1 MIEKKGLLFPENV
14 DIPEQSWYRI
24 DFGDSVVWDL
34 DREGYEYL
42 AEQRGMTRLES
53 EVVATGTYEGVLYA
67 SVRAELEIPRP
78 NHKSETR
85 AFAAVSG
92 ADETSQQ
99 VRDPEHVWSVAE
111 SRAIK
116 RVVKRALGIRD
127 AEQTRDPEAGGAGAG
142 VEDPSPAAGSDD
154 DDGSSIPTHPD
165 PENNDD
171 DIDW

>member
-1 MIEKKGLLFPENV
+1 MQELKGLLFPENV
-14 DIPEQSWYRI
+14 DVPEQSWYRI
-24 DFGDSVVWDL
+24 DFGDTVVWDL
-34 DREGYEYL
+34 DREGHEHL
-42 AEQRGMTRLES
+42 ARQRGMMRLES

-67 SVRAELEIPRP
+67 SVRAELEMPKEG
-78 NHKSETR
+78 HKNTTETY
-85 AFAAVSG
+85 AAVSG

-127 AEQTRDPEAGGAGAG
+127 AEQSRDPETGPEPDTPTPAGGSG
-142 VEDPSPAAGSDD
+142 GSDD
-154 DDGSSIPTHPD
+154 HPDPGYPD

-171 DIDW
+171 GVDW

>member
-1 MIEKKGLLFPENV
+1 MNEQKGLLFPENV

-24 DFGDSVVWDL
+24 DFGGNTVWDL

-42 AEQRGMTRLES
+42 ARQRGMDRLES
-53 EVVATGTYEGVLYA
+53 EVVATGAREGVLYA
-67 SVRAELEIPRP
+67 SVRAELELPKP
-78 NHKSETR
+78 QHKNETETY
-85 AFAAVSG
+85 AAVSG

-116 RVVKRALGIRD
+116 RVVKRALGVRD
-127 AEQTRDPEAGGAGAG
+127 AEQTREPDTSETVQDPE
-142 VEDPSPAAGSDD
+142 PAAGSDD
-154 DDGSSIPTHPD
+154 GDDNSASVYPD

-171 DIDW
+171 DLDW

>member
-116 RVVKRALGIRD
+116 RVVKRALGIRSVEATTDID
-127 AEQTRDPEAGGAGAG
+127 AQNASEPDTTPPDGG
-142 VEDPSPAAGSDD
+142 
-154 DDGSSIPTHPD
+154 DDGTDASTYPD

>member
-1 MIEKKGLLFPENV
+1 MIEEKGLLFPENV

-24 DFGDSVVWDL
+24 DFGDNVVWDL
-34 DREGYEYL
+34 DREGHEYL
-42 AEQRGMTRLES
+42 AEQRGMIRLES

-78 NHKSETR
+78 NHKNETR
-85 AFAAVSG
+85 TFAAVSG

-127 AEQTRDPEAGGAGAG
+127 AEQTRDPEA
-142 VEDPSPAAGSDD
+142 AGSDD
-154 DDGSSIPTHPD
+154 TPVEDPTPAAHSGGDGKDSNAYPD

>member
-1 MIEKKGLLFPENV
+1 MQELKGLLFPENV
-14 DIPEQSWYRI
+14 DVPEQSWYRI
-24 DFGDSVVWDL
+24 DFGDNVVWDL
-34 DREGYEYL
+34 DREGHEHL
-42 AEQRGMTRLES
+42 ARQRGMERLES

-67 SVRAELEIPRP
+67 SVRAELEIKEPQ
-78 NHKSETR
+78 HKNKTKTY
-85 AFAAVSG
+85 AAVSG

-127 AEQTRDPEAGGAGAG
+127 AEQSRDPDTEQVAEDPTPAAGAG
-142 VEDPSPAAGSDD
+142 GTDDHPDPGY
-154 DDGSSIPTHPD
+154 PD

-171 DIDW
+171 DVDW